1 MTGPASGP
9 GPPDPHSGSA
19 SESLRIRAF
28 PGGPFQQNGYLVQC
42 RATGRAAV
50 VDPGATAP
58 DIARVILEEGLEVDA
73 VWLTHAHLDHVEGLP
88 AIREVSTA
96 PIFLHPADRFL
107 YDRAGEQAA
116 AFGYRLQGELPEPD
130 RDIEPGSP
138 LAVGDARLEVRF
150 TPGHAPGHVILY
162 HPGDGVAL
170 VGDVIFQRS
179 IGRSDLPGGDFQQ
192 LMESIRREVLTLP
205 DETRLLTG
213 HGPETTVGEER
224 LGNPFLLPHT
234 RGGTGRYA

>member
-1 MTGPASGP
+1 MTGPATGP
-9 GPPDPHSGSA
+9 DA
-19 SESLRIRAF
+19 SPRLRIRAF
-28 PGGPFQQNGYLVQC
+28 PGGPFQQNGFLVQC

-58 DIARVILEEGLEVDA
+58 EIVRVIRNEGLEIEA

-88 AIREVSTA
+88 AVRAATPA

-107 YDRAGEQAA
+107 YDRAGQQAE
-116 AFGYRLQGELPEPD
+116 AFGYRLAGELPPPD
-130 RDIEPGSP
+130 RDMEPGTP
-138 LAVGDARLEVRF
+138 VRVGEEALEVRF
-150 TPGHAPGHVILY
+150 APGHAPGHVILH
-162 HPGDGVAL
+162 HPGDRVAI

-179 IGRSDLPGGDFQQ
+179 IGRTDLPGGDYQE
-192 LMESIRREVLTLP
+192 LMESIRREVLSLP

-224 LGNPFLLPHT
+224 MGNPFLLPQT
-234 RGGTGRYA
+234 RGGQFA